1 MRALLE
7 VPAGATD
14 EEVASIAFYRY
25 EQHKKSNLLSL
36 IDLTKL
42 TKLSLKMRLNMQTI
56 NMHDA
61 KTQLSRLVELAVQG
75 EDFIIAKAGKPLVKV
90 TRIDAPAPKLKRKTG
105 FMLGQMSVPDD
116 FDAMGLAEIDAL
128 FNQTV

>member
-1 MRALLE
+1 
-7 VPAGATD
+7 
-14 EEVASIAFYRY
+14 
-25 EQHKKSNLLSL
+25 
-36 IDLTKL
+36 
-42 TKLSLKMRLNMQTI
+42 MQTI

-90 TRIDAPAPKLKRKTG
+90 TRIDAPAQKLKRKTG

>member
-1 MRALLE
+1 
-7 VPAGATD
+7 
-14 EEVASIAFYRY
+14 
-25 EQHKKSNLLSL
+25 
-36 IDLTKL
+36 
-42 TKLSLKMRLNMQTI
+42 MQTI

-116 FDAMGLAEIDAL
+116 FDSMGLAEIDAL